1 MGLKFEWHRMI
12 RFYSVRH
19 SELFVCASS
28 PPLVLGRKMM
38 MGIVVEWMEDGSRRS
53 SSCREGIP
61 RYQSTTGAA
70 IRAAAALQLA
80 WNCNRPTKRTRYV
93 TVSIPPPSAGQSPT
107 PISWLTARA
116 RALNSPPA
124 AVDGPKEK
132 RRRPLIES
140 MSVCLLLL
148 IPFPFSVACLLLSR
162 IRPER
167 ERERGSPVR
176 LLLRRHVNSRPTS
189 RRWWA
194 CDFFFFSLSFFLSFS
209 VPCSID
215 RPFRWC
221 DARLSTERDSGP
233 FACWLRFHLISSYR
247 RLFLSSSFPFPSCI
261 YLYFFSLQ
269 HSSSSPG
276 LHGCRAAFSRS
287 RQTSIVCL
295 YPLLSY
301 NINCIAMA
309 TIMMTFFCCWRRQ
322 CHE

>member
-1 MGLKFEWHRMI
+1 
-12 RFYSVRH
+12 
-19 SELFVCASS
+19 
-28 PPLVLGRKMM
+28 
-38 MGIVVEWMEDGSRRS
+38 MEDGSRRS

-132 RRRPLIES
+132 RKRPLIES

-167 ERERGSPVR
+167 ERGSPVR

-189 RRWWA
+189 RR
-194 CDFFFFSLSFFLSFS
+194 
-209 VPCSID
+209 
-215 RPFRWC
+215 
-221 DARLSTERDSGP
+221 
-233 FACWLRFHLISSYR
+233 
-247 RLFLSSSFPFPSCI
+247 
-261 YLYFFSLQ
+261 
-269 HSSSSPG
+269 
-276 LHGCRAAFSRS
+276 
-287 RQTSIVCL
+287 
-295 YPLLSY
+295 
-301 NINCIAMA
+301 
-309 TIMMTFFCCWRRQ
+309 
-322 CHE
+322 

>member
-1 MGLKFEWHRMI
+1 
-12 RFYSVRH
+12 
-19 SELFVCASS
+19 
-28 PPLVLGRKMM
+28 
-38 MGIVVEWMEDGSRRS
+38 MEDGSRRS

-132 RRRPLIES
+132 RKRPLIES

-167 ERERGSPVR
+167 ERTRFASSLTTSAPRQFQANQSSMMGLR
-176 LLLRRHVNSRPTS
+176 LL
-189 RRWWA
+189 
-194 CDFFFFSLSFFLSFS
+194 FFSLYLSFFL
-209 VPCSID
+209 
-215 RPFRWC
+215 R
-221 DARLSTERDSGP
+221 
-233 FACWLRFHLISSYR
+233 
-247 RLFLSSSFPFPSCI
+247 
-261 YLYFFSLQ
+261 SLQ
-269 HSSSSPG
+269 H
-276 LHGCRAAFSRS
+276 RS
-287 RQTSIVCL
+287 AI
-295 YPLLSY
+295 PLV
-301 NINCIAMA
+301 
-309 TIMMTFFCCWRRQ
+309 
-322 CHE
+322 